1 MWITFLFIVAIVG
14 ISVILIGIRIF
25 FVRGGHFPHTHI
37 EGNVALKEKGI
48 QCAQSQEKSKII
60 TNQGPRFKHQIQRNE
75 K

>member
-1 MWITFLFIVAIVG
+1 MWITFLFVAAIVG

-25 FVRGGHFPHTHI
+25 FVRGGRFPNTHI

-48 QCAQSQEKSKII
+48 QCAQGEEKSRKKRNNQSSTKVQTTI
-60 TNQGPRFKHQIQRNE
+60 TE